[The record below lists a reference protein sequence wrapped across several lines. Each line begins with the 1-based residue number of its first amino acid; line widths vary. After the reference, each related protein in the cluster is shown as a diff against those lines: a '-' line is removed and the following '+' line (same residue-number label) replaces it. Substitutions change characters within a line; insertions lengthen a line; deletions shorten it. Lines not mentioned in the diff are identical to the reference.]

1 MVKNNKIKYKKFTQ
15 SSTDID
21 QLGKLNDSPLNPWTR
36 KIFWAKSLK
45 LYFVISNPL
54 KKLYLV
60 NSIKR
65 NIYSVANKP
74 GVKIYPGE
82 INKAIEILREGKS
95 INYEGVTNVEFDK
108 FGDTLGLFLEV
119 DLKKGKLKSKKLR

>member
-1 MVKNNKIKYKKFTQ
+1 M
-15 SSTDID
+15 
-21 QLGKLNDSPLNPWTR
+21 
-36 KIFWAKSLK
+36 
-45 LYFVISNPL
+45 
-54 KKLYLV
+54 
-60 NSIKR
+60 
-65 NIYSVANKP
+65 
-74 GVKIYPGE
+74 KIYPGE